1 MPRAYPGNNF
11 RKIAIRKDTEMRRI
25 NALMIVAVLGLT
37 LSVAQAE
44 DKKPDATIKLSGGSV
59 AAGLGVSWG
68 SGTLTYQG
76 KEYPISV
83 TGISVGDV
91 GITKLDA
98 SGSVYNLKSLD
109 DFDGN
114 YTGLGAGAAVAGGG
128 SAVTMRNQNGVNVNL
143 VATTQGVKIVLG
155 GGGVDMRIK
164 K

>member
-1 MPRAYPGNNF
+1 
-11 RKIAIRKDTEMRRI
+11 MRRMSM
-25 NALMIVAVLGLT
+25 LMMVAALGLA

-44 DKKPDATIKLSGGSV
+44 EEKPDATLKLSGGSV

-68 SGTLTYQG
+68 GGTLTYKG
-76 KEYPISV
+76 KDYPISV

-91 GITKLDA
+91 GVTKLEA
-98 SGSVYNLKSLD
+98 SGSVYNLKKLD

-114 YTGLGAGAAVAGGG
+114 YTAAAAGATLAGGASAVA
-128 SAVTMRNQNGVNVNL
+128 MKNQNGVKVNL

-155 GGGVDMRIK
+155 GGGVDMKIK

>member
-1 MPRAYPGNNF
+1 
-11 RKIAIRKDTEMRRI
+11 MRRMSM
-25 NALMIVAVLGLT
+25 LMMVAALGLA

-44 DKKPDATIKLSGGSV
+44 EQKPDATLKLSGGSV

-68 SGTLTYQG
+68 GGTLTYKG
-76 KEYPISV
+76 KDYPISV

-91 GITKLDA
+91 GVTKLEA
-98 SGSVYNLKSLD
+98 SGRVYNLKKLD

-114 YTGLGAGAAVAGGG
+114 YTAAAAGATLAGGASAVA
-128 SAVTMRNQNGVNVNL
+128 MKNQNGVKVNL
-143 VATTQGVKIVLG
+143 VATTQGVKLVLG

>member
-1 MPRAYPGNNF
+1 
-11 RKIAIRKDTEMRRI
+11 MRRMSM
-25 NALMIVAVLGLT
+25 LMMVAALGLA

-44 DKKPDATIKLSGGSV
+44 EEKPDATLKLSGGSV

-68 SGTLTYQG
+68 GGTLTYKG
-76 KEYPISV
+76 KDYPISV

-91 GITKLDA
+91 GVTKLEA
-98 SGSVYNLKSLD
+98 SGSVYNLTKLE

-114 YTGLGAGAAVAGGG
+114 YTAAAAGATLAGGASAVA
-128 SAVTMRNQNGVNVNL
+128 MKNQNGVKVNL

-155 GGGVDMRIK
+155 GGGVDMKIK